1 MKKISKSDNS
11 KLFQEAE
18 DLRKSI
24 QVELHGKARN
34 TKSNDD
40 YLQSSSDSSPSK
52 HNKSSK
58 RTP

>member
-18 DLRKSI
+18 DLRKII
-24 QVELHGKARN
+24 QDELHGKARN
-34 TKSNDD
+34 IKINVESLPPSTG
-40 YLQSSSDSSPSK
+40 SPQPM

-58 RTP
+58 GTP